1 MTIWEAVLLG
11 AVQGIFMFIPVSSTS
26 HLALVQQVLIERGS
40 SLPPPD
46 SPDLILFDLIVH
58 VGTLISVMIVF
69 RHSLWRL
76 VSGLTKELHA
86 VIRRIQRPTMRYMQL
101 AALGLLAMAMT
112 GIIGVIILQSG
123 AEEIFNIPELIALN
137 LVITGIILWWTDK
150 AQGQWRDP
158 DSISPWVAAGIG
170 IAQGIALLPGLSRSG
185 LTIAAALWLGLKRRW
200 AAEFSFFIAIPT
212 IVAGSVV
219 QTWIVV
225 GDGEPLLVAPVSF
238 AIGFVVAAVVG
249 TGALLMVLR
258 LLYKARFRVF
268 SVYVWLLA
276 ALVLS
281 GVFVHY

>member
-1 MTIWEAVLLG
+1 MTIWESILLG
-11 AVQGIFMFIPVSSTS
+11 AVQGLFMFIPVSSTS
-26 HLALVQQVLIERGS
+26 HLALVQQALIERGS

-58 VGTLISVMIVF
+58 VGTLISVAIVF
-69 RHSLWRL
+69 RHSLRRL
-76 VSGLTKELHA
+76 ISGLAKELHA
-86 VIRRIQRPTMRYMQL
+86 VIRRMPRPSKRYVEL
-101 AALGLLAMAMT
+101 AALGVLAMAMT
-112 GIIGVIILQSG
+112 GVIGIVILQSG

-137 LVITGIILWWTDK
+137 LVITGIILWWTDT

-158 DSISPWVAAGIG
+158 DSISPWVVTGIG
-170 IAQGIALLPGLSRSG
+170 IAQGLALLPGLSRSG

-212 IVAGSVV
+212 IIAGSVV
-219 QTWIVV
+219 QIWMVA
-225 GDGEPLLVAPVSF
+225 GDGDPLLVAPVSF
-238 AIGFVVAAVVG
+238 AAGFVVAAVVG
-249 TGALLMVLR
+249 TGSLLMVLK

-281 GVFVHY
+281 GIFVHH